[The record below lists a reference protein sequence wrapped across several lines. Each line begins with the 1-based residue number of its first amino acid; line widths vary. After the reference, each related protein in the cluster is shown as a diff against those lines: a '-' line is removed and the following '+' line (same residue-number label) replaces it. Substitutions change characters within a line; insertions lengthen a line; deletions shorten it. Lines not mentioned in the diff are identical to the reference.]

1 MPRAKQGGARN
12 GTPGKGYSNRTD
24 LMTSYD
30 PTKNTAA
37 SGGMVAPDASPSHG
51 ETMQGPPMK
60 SPDDSPMLTDP
71 TARPGEPVTT
81 GLASGPGA
89 GPEALAGYDPR
100 AAETQ
105 NMKAK
110 WMPYLRHT
118 VNDPETPESVKVLY
132 RYMMGA

>member
-1 MPRAKQGGARN
+1 MPRAKQGGARQ

-24 LMTSYD
+24 LTSNMD
-30 PTKNTAA
+30 MSKNTAA
-37 SGGMVAPDASPSHG
+37 TGGMPAPSHG
-51 ETMQGPPMK
+51 ETMPSPMAPPPK
-60 SPDDSPMLTDP
+60 YASDSPNLTDP
-71 TARPGEPVTT
+71 TMRPGEPVTS

-105 NMKAK
+105 KMKTK
-110 WMPYLRHT
+110 WFPYLRHIS
-118 VNDPETPESVKVLY
+118 NDPEVPESVKVLY